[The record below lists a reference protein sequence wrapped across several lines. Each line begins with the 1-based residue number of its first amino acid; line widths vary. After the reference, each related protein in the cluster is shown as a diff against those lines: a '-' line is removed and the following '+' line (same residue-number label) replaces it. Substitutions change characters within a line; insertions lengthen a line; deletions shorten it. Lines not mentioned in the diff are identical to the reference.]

1 MTRRDWRDK
10 QQAEIAARDAESKA
24 RREETIDKAERSI
37 EEFYENYA
45 KKKERSIRDNK
56 CGSSLLLF

>member
-24 RREETIDKAERSI
+24 RREETIDKAERAI

>member
-10 QQAEIAARDAESKA
+10 QQAEIAARDAKSKA
-24 RREETIDKAERSI
+24 RREETIDKAESAI